1 MSTMSQL
8 KAWMRLATPEEQ
20 AALAKSAGTSR
31 TYLYHLAND
40 QSNYGRYAS
49 PELARRLE
57 EAAAPLA
64 AENPRLPRLLRTDL
78 AKACRNCEFARQCL
92 GASVITES
100 EFRVETGD
108 ESGPK
113 PDQNTNQ

>member
-20 AALAKSAGTSR
+20 AALAKAAGTSR

-40 QSNYGRYAS
+40 KSSYGRYAS
-49 PELARRLE
+49 PGLARRLE

-64 AENPRLPRLLRTDL
+64 AANPRLPRLLRTDL
-78 AKACRNCEFARQCL
+78 AEACRACDFARQCL
-92 GASVITES
+92 GASAITES
-100 EFRVETGD
+100 EFRVEIGG
-108 ESGPK
+108 EEK
-113 PDQNTNQ
+113 

>member
-20 AALAKSAGTSR
+20 ATLARSAGTSR

-49 PELARRLE
+49 PGLARRLE
-57 EAAAPLA
+57 EAAAPINAL
-64 AENPRLPRLLRTDL
+64 NPRLPRLLRTDL
-78 AKACRNCEFARQCL
+78 AKDCRDCEFARQCL
-92 GASVITES
+92 GASIITES
-100 EFRVETGD
+100 EFRMETGS
-108 ESGPK
+108 EE
-113 PDQNTNQ
+113 Q

>member
-8 KAWMRLATPEEQ
+8 KAWMRLASPDEQ
-20 AALAKSAGTSR
+20 TALAREAGTSR

-40 QSNYGRYAS
+40 QSTYGRYAS

-57 EAAAPLA
+57 EAAIPLN

-78 AKACRNCEFARQCL
+78 ARACRNCEFARQCL

-100 EFRVETGD
+100 EFRVETG
-108 ESGPK
+108 E
-113 PDQNTNQ
+113 